1 VQQLFEVAQH
11 ADYEVRLHVIG
22 HTDKTGS
29 EGKNRQLSQERAERV
44 RAILTSDGIAGTH
57 MRAVGMGPREP
68 LREETTETDR
78 MMNRRVTLRVVL
90 PEIFGR

>member
-1 VQQLFEVAQH
+1 
-11 ADYEVRLHVIG
+11 VRLHVIG

-44 RAILTSDGIAGTH
+44 RAILTSDGIAGTYF
-57 MRAVGMGPREP
+57 RAVGMGPREP
-68 LREETTETDR
+68 LREETAETDR

-90 PEIFGR
+90 PAISGR